1 MVKKDKK
8 SVSILI
14 DELTNSIV
22 NTISGDSFPT
32 ELSPL
37 TREEVKTITKSN
49 GWNFNWKKE
58 IENKDN
64 LVFKLTIEGNS
75 NIIQGIVSISLLKDH
90 VFLNLIEN
98 APFNVGKDKL
108 YDGVGGNLFAF
119 ACKLS
124 WDYGNQ
130 GFVAFVAKT
139 ELIKHYE
146 KALGARRVGSSSQM
160 IINPEEAL
168 KLILKYFPQKR

>member
-1 MVKKDKK
+1 MVKKSLKN
-8 SVSILI
+8 VSIII
-14 DELTNSIV
+14 DKLTNSIE

-32 ELSPL
+32 ELTPL
-37 TREEVKTITKSN
+37 TIEELSTITKKN

-58 IENKDN
+58 LKKKGN
-64 LVFKLTIEGNS
+64 LVFKLTIKGNS
-75 NIIQGIVSISLLKDH
+75 NIIQGIVSISLKKDH

-98 APFNVGKDKL
+98 APFNIGKTKL
-108 YDGVGGNLFAF
+108 YDGVGANLFAF

-139 ELIKHYE
+139 ELIKHYI
-146 KALGARRVGSSSQM
+146 KSLGAIQIGRSSQM
-160 IINPEEAL
+160 IIHPEAAL
-168 KLILKYFPQKR
+168 KLILKYFPQ

>member
-1 MVKKDKK
+1 MVKKPIKQ
-8 SVSILI
+8 VSILI
-14 DELTNSIV
+14 DKLTNSIE

-37 TREEVKTITKSN
+37 SKEELIDLNKKK

-58 IENKDN
+58 LENKEN
-64 LVFKLTIEGNS
+64 LVFKLTIKGNP
-75 NIIQGIVSISLLKDH
+75 NVIQGIVSISLKKDH
-90 VFLNLIEN
+90 VFLNLVEN
-98 APFNVGKDKL
+98 APFNIGKTKL

-139 ELIKHYE
+139 ELIEHYS
-146 KALGARRVGSSSQM
+146 KSLGAVQIGRSSQM
-160 IINPEEAL
+160 IINPEDAL
-168 KLILKYFPQKR
+168 KLILKYFPQ